1 MLEDQLERQESYRR
15 FVYDDATGQEIV
27 PGYTV
32 QGNPTIGYG
41 RDLMTEG
48 ISKEEAMVLLRHDID
63 RAWREVTSHLPWA
76 ESQLS
81 VIRFA
86 VLVNMAFNMGLQGL
100 LGFTQMLSALQAGN
114 YEQAAKAMLDSL
126 WYQQTE
132 GRAQALAEQK
142 IGYLDDAKKNT
153 TFRYDGLNRRA
164 VMVEMNGSDNQTT
177 TFLWDGTDLLVAKTG
192 NLLKRYYPQGEL
204 HGNEKLFYVSD
215 RLGSVRETVNQDC
228 LITARMRYSAY
239 GMTRT
244 ELPIFIGKTPDYR
257 YAGLFFHEQSGLYLA
272 VFRLYD
278 PTSGRWISRDPIGE
292 EGGIN
297 LFSYADNSPVTE
309 TDVAG
314 LFSWSQINSSILD
327 ITGGCSESKRH
338 FVGDVARNFIAVEK
352 FSLLRLGVS
361 LALSGKVADTYGGLT
376 IGRALV
382 EYYKETKTGL
392 KVVSIGYRSFGQ
404 VAGTVA
410 ATTAFDSVLINGMY
424 YAGALIG
431 SVLRVAV
438 NRVAASSCE
447 CSS

>member
-86 VLVNMAFNMGLQGL
+86 VLVNMAFNVGLQGL

-272 VFRLYD
+272 VFRAYD
-278 PTSGRWISRDPIGE
+278 PQAGRWINKNPVDLLEGNLFKYVSDSPVNYIDKLGLFVDVGSLIGLGAAIGGATE
-292 EGGIN
+292 TGIEAAHCGGHGIN
-297 LFSYADNSPVTE
+297 ALNVAEAIGFGALAVFIGPE
-309 TDVAG
+309 TIAG
-314 LFSWSQINSSILD
+314 AVLVGAGIGAAEY
-327 ITGGCSESKRH
+327 ITS
-338 FVGDVARNFIAVEK
+338 
-352 FSLLRLGVS
+352 RLI
-361 LALSGKVADTYGGLT
+361 SGKPITLFGVAENAFFGGL
-376 IGRALV
+376 GGENCWA
-382 EYYKETKTGL
+382 
-392 KVVSIGYRSFGQ
+392 
-404 VAGTVA
+404 
-410 ATTAFDSVLINGMY
+410 DSQ
-424 YAGALIG
+424 A
-431 SVLRVAV
+431 
-438 NRVAASSCE
+438 
-447 CSS
+447 